1 MTALWV
7 FKRLL
12 ERNTMNEKHNERIA
26 NMTFS
31 SVFPHYLD
39 KIEKKGR
46 SVEELYQVIE
56 WLTGFNLKEI
66 NQAISDELTFKEF
79 FVSATLNKKSDL
91 IRGSICGYKIEE
103 LENPLTRKVRM
114 LDKLVDELA
123 KGKKLDKI
131 FRE

>member
-1 MTALWV
+1 
-7 FKRLL
+7 
-12 ERNTMNEKHNERIA
+12 MNEKQNERIA

-79 FVSATLNKKSDL
+79 FVSATLNQKSDL